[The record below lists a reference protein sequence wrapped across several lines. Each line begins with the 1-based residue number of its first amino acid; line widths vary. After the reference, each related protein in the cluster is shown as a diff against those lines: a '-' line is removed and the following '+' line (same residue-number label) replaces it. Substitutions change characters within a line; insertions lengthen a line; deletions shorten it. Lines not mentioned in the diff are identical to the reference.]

1 MASTI
6 LAQILKSNKEWVPAM
21 LSLAIN
27 KFLSKKQT
35 EGKTILK
42 LLWAKQADTCGWER
56 DELERAWLLHA
67 DAFISIQKYDQ
78 SEEILRKCLKQ
89 NKCCAKAEELM
100 GLIKE
105 KEQSYI
111 DASNSYEKAFKLT
124 NQRNPIMGYRLAFNY
139 LKAKRFVDAINIC
152 KLILQINPAFPK
164 LQSEILN
171 KAIQALK
178 S

>member
-1 MASTI
+1 
-6 LAQILKSNKEWVPAM
+6 M

-42 LLWAKQADTCGWER
+42 LLWAKNPETSGWER

-78 SEEILRKCLKQ
+78 SEEILRKCLKF
-89 NKCCAKAEELM
+89 NKSCAKAEELM

-105 KEQSYI
+105 KEQSFI
-111 DASNSYEKAFKLT
+111 DAANSYEKAFKLT
-124 NQRNPIMGYRLAFNY
+124 NQRNPTMGYRLAFNY
-139 LKAKRFVDAINIC
+139 LKAKVLSVIKI
-152 KLILQINPAFPK
+152 AFCGCH
-164 LQSEILN
+164 
-171 KAIQALK
+171 
-178 S
+178 